1 MYRELI
7 LFGSIVVVALFMTIH
22 NRNQQDI
29 NSNNQ
34 QALEHRNNRD
44 NILMKEGSLIKLS
57 NGIILKKSAD
67 LIFIS
72 QSNSTIIL
80 NKADIDEVVAFL
92 EE

>member
-29 NSNNQ
+29 NLNNQ

-57 NGIILKKSAD
+57 NGIVLTKSAD

>member
-7 LFGSIVVVALFMTIH
+7 LFGSIVVVVLFMTIH
-22 NRNQQDI
+22 NANQKEI
-29 NSNNQ
+29 NLNNQ

-44 NILMKEGSLIKLS
+44 NMLMKEGSLIKLS
-57 NGIILKKSAD
+57 NGIVLTKSAD

-72 QSNSTIIL
+72 QSHSTIIL